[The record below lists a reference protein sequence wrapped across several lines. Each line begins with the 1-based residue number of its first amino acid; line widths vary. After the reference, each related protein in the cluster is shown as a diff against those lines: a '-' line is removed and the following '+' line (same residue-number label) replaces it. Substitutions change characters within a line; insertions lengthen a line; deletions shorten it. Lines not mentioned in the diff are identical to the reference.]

1 MQQRKR
7 GGPRQLLELVKIAHA
22 VQSPTSSYTYLP
34 RRYTVPAE
42 APWPTCLRGKVVNLT
57 TFCAAYAHR
66 KLPPSMQ
73 SALDAMNFVSD
84 LRELRWAQ
92 HLMALRAY
100 KAISGDLDVP
110 ADFVVPSN
118 DAAWPRDVWGVKL
131 GRVLSSLRA
140 KITELPDARQRQL
153 QSIGLLA
160 TYDSW
165 YDTLLA
171 LQVYKNLHGHM
182 RVPRTFEVPTDSP
195 EWPDDLWRMKLGM
208 KVTYLRA
215 RAEKLD
221 PAKRAQLDDLGFL
234 WRGAVEWDLLLE
246 ALTTYKSIFGHTRMP
261 PYYTIPASDPQWPP
275 ELWHLPLGE
284 EVHALQTSTALT
296 WDQVTELEALGVLGI
311 LQPKT
316 MDWPTKLAALTIY
329 HGLHGH
335 ANVPHRFKVPDRS
348 ALWPQRFWQLK
359 LGAVVQGL
367 RHGPPLSADKMD
379 ALANLGFAWTV
390 SAYSWE
396 NKLLALHSF
405 GRLHGHLMV
414 PSGFMVPSD
423 QAWPASTWALKLGH
437 IVSGL
442 RRNRRRLTLAM
453 RAQLD
458 ALGFLWHEALPWT
471 TFVAAV
477 AAFHALHGHA
487 NVPSSFVVPA
497 SKVESADSEEAMWPA
512 DAAGLPIG
520 RSLRRLRSLVHAG
533 FLDATKKAALEAV
546 GVRWRHDATTA
557 VPIHAALVVYQR
569 VHGHVRVPPTFV
581 VPTCDSAWPS
591 TLRRFRLGAYV
602 ELLRCAQDGVAPS
615 VVHELTAMGLM
626 HWSSAADAQWTT
638 IFAALSLAKTQEGH
652 LDLPPRLLLPVESDM
667 SSAAST
673 ASLEPDTAGLDVGG
687 IVARL
692 RALRYLLP
700 RDRRRELEALGF
712 QWSSPS
718 VADVLSVYGQIHGDA
733 NVPPSYCVPTHDL
746 RWPVEMAGFPLSY
759 RLQHCVAANAAS
771 DVVALGYS
779 PRDEPDEAP
788 SWATEVAALQL
799 YMRHNRSPDVPSDFV
814 VPSDDDS
821 SWPPALWR
829 LPLGA
834 LALTWHASEPYLS
847 HAQWRDLTD
856 AGFLW
861 APLDVDYDVAYAAL
875 ATYARLS
882 TPWRDVDWAFSVPT
896 GDAAW
901 PSETWGL
908 RLGFLVAKLRAND
921 VLLLPNEWM
930 AIEALGVLDVEQS
943 K

>member
-7 GGPRQLLELVKIAHA
+7 AGPRQLLELVKITHA
-22 VQSPTSSYTYLP
+22 VQSLTSSYTYLP

-42 APWPTCLRGKVVNLT
+42 APWPTSLRGKTVNLT
-57 TFCAAYAHR
+57 TFCTAYAQH

-73 SALDAMNFVSD
+73 SALDAMNFVYD
-84 LRELRWAQ
+84 LRDLKWAQ

-118 DAAWPRDVWGVKL
+118 DAAWPRDIWGLKL

-182 RVPRTFEVPTDSP
+182 RVPRTFEVPGDSP
-195 EWPDDLWRMKLGM
+195 EWPDDLWHMKLGM
-208 KVTYLRA
+208 KVAYLRA
-215 RAEKLD
+215 RAEKLP

-234 WRGAVEWDLLLE
+234 WCGAVEWDLLRQ
-246 ALTTYKSIFGHTRMP
+246 ALVTYKALHGHTRMP
-261 PYYTIPASDPQWPP
+261 ANFTIPASDAQWAP

-284 EVHALQTSTALT
+284 EVHALQTSTTLSS
-296 WDQVTELEALGVLGI
+296 DQVAELEALGVLGI

-316 MDWPTKLAALTIY
+316 IDWPTKLAALTIY

-367 RHGPPLSADKMD
+367 RHSPPPSADKMD

-396 NKLLALHSF
+396 NKLVALHSF
-405 GRLHGHLMV
+405 GRLHGHLRV
-414 PSGFMVPSD
+414 PGGFVVPSD
-423 QAWPASTWALKLGH
+423 KAWPTSTWTLKLGH
-437 IVSGL
+437 IVSGF

-458 ALGFLWHEALPWT
+458 ALGFLWHEALHWT

-487 NVPSSFVVPA
+487 NVPCSFVVPA
-497 SKVESADSEEAMWPA
+497 TKISSTKKDSNKSDDDDDALWPA
-512 DAAGLPIG
+512 SAAGLPIG
-520 RSLRRLRSLVHAG
+520 RSLRRLRALAHAG
-533 FLDATKKAALEAV
+533 FLDVAKKAALEAV
-546 GVRWRHDATTA
+546 GVRWRHEATAT
-557 VPIHAALVVYQR
+557 VPIHAALTIYHR
-569 VHGHVRVPPTFV
+569 IHGHVRVPPTFL
-581 VPTCDSAWPS
+581 VPPVDSAWPQ
-591 TLRRFRLGAYV
+591 TLWRFRLGAYV
-602 ELLRCAQDGVAPS
+602 ELLRCAEDGVAS
-615 VVHELTAMGLM
+615 SLIAELTALGVT
-626 HWSSAADAQWTT
+626 HWNSAVDAQWSTV
-638 IFAALSLAKTQEGH
+638 FAALSLAKSQEGH
-652 LDLPPRLLLPVESDM
+652 LDLPSRLLLPVECDL

-673 ASLEPDTAGLDVGG
+673 VSLEPDTAGIDVGG
-687 IVARL
+687 LVARL

-712 QWSSPS
+712 QWASP
-718 VADVLSVYGQIHGDA
+718 AADDVLRVYRQLHGDVD
-733 NVPPSYCVPTHDL
+733 VPPSYCVPTLDP
-746 RWPVEMAGFPLSY
+746 RWPVEMAGYPLSY
-759 RLQHCVAANAAS
+759 RLHHAVAS
-771 DVVALGYS
+771 SS
-779 PRDEPDEAP
+779 PPNSTYATEP
-788 SWATEVAALQL
+788 SWALEVGALQV
-799 YMRHNRSPDVPSDFV
+799 YMRQHRSPDVPSDFV
-814 VPSDDDS
+814 VPCDDLR
-821 SWPPALWR
+821 WPSALWR

-834 LALTWHASEPYLS
+834 LALTWHASEPYLPF
-847 HAQWRDLTD
+847 AQWRDLTD
-856 AGFLW
+856 AGFPW
-861 APLDVDYDVAYAAL
+861 APLDVDWDVAYAAL
-875 ATYARLS
+875 STYARLHS
-882 TPWRDVDWAFSVPT
+882 THWRDVPWTLTVRR
-896 GDAAW
+896 GDTAW
-901 PSETWGL
+901 PSETWGF
-908 RLGFLVAKLRAND
+908 RVGYFVAKLRAHD
-921 VLLLPNEWM
+921 VVLLPTEW
-930 AIEALGVLDVEQS
+930 AIVEALGVLS
-943 K
+943 